1 MTSKQIFPVAEIT
14 TTSGLRG
21 EVRLKPFNRFS
32 IEYIL
37 ERALQIG
44 NSFENVVN
52 LKLENANG
60 NGNKMRFKFK
70 GIDSVEKAQDIIG
83 KTIYI
88 NVAKEDEIN
97 FIGSELI
104 GFEIITDS
112 GDKIGDLIDVMW
124 LPANDVYVV
133 FNGKKT
139 YLNQN
144 PKIDIHY
151 EIRLI

>member
-1 MTSKQIFPVAEIT
+1 MTSKQIYPIAEIT

-32 IEYIL
+32 IVYIL

-44 NSFENVVN
+44 SSFENVVN

-70 GIDSVEKAQDIIG
+70 GIDSIEKAQNIIG

-88 NVAKEDEIN
+88 NVAKD
-97 FIGSELI
+97 
-104 GFEIITDS
+104 D
-112 GDKIGDLIDVMW
+112 
-124 LPANDVYVV
+124 Y
-133 FNGKKT
+133 
-139 YLNQN
+139 
-144 PKIDIHY
+144 
-151 EIRLI
+151 